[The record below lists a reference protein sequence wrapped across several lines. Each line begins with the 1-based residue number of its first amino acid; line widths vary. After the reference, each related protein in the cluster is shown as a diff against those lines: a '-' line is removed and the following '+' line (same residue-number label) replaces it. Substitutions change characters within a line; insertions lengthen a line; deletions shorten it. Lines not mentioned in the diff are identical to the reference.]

1 MSRRWWDKTTSPV
14 PGCTPTS
21 PGCKHCWAKATA
33 ENRLRGR
40 YGYDEDEPFKVKPR
54 PERLAEPL
62 RVRKPTRWFY
72 NSMGDLFHEDVP
84 DEFIAACFGVM
95 AACPQHTFQVLTKRA
110 ERMAQWFESLCMEH
124 RGDIGGITIRVM
136 DRVLPESTHYYIPVR
151 GRDWPL
157 PNVWLGV
164 TAEDQQ
170 RADERIPLLLQ
181 TPAAVR
187 FVSVEPMLSRVEL
200 ISLPCNVSRLDGE
213 CSFDDYFCALT
224 GAGHGDAQFDEY
236 GPADEYPSLDWIICG
251 AETGPG
257 ARPMDLAWARSLR
270 DQCQAAG
277 VPFFFKGAGPGVPIP
292 EDLDIRQFPEV
303 TNA

>member
-21 PGCKHCWAKATA
+21 PGCRHCWAKATA

-40 YGYDEDEPFKVKPR
+40 YGYDEDEPFKVKLR

-62 RVRKPTRWFY
+62 KVLKPTQWFY
-72 NSMGDLFHEDVP
+72 NSMGDLFHEKVP

-110 ERMAQWFESLCMEH
+110 ERLLRWFEWAMTDDNLAEVLAFDFH
-124 RGDIGGITIRVM
+124 RLNLDTAAERLGGSFERGQYDEYGRCELAPYWDDIKF
-136 DRVLPESTHYYIPVR
+136 P
-151 GRDWPL
+151 WPL

-187 FVSVEPMLSRVEL
+187 FVSVEPMLGPVNFAHLWLNDWS
-200 ISLPCNVSRLDGE
+200 
-213 CSFDDYFCALT
+213 
-224 GAGHGDAQFDEY
+224 EY
-236 GPADEYPSLDWIICG
+236 PPQLQPADWLGPLGWAICG

-257 ARPMDLAWARSLR
+257 ARPMDIDGARSLLA
-270 DQCQAAG
+270 QCKAAG
-277 VPFFFKGAGPGVPIP
+277 APFFFKGAGPGVPIP
-292 EDLDIRQFPEV
+292 EDLDIMELPEV
-303 TNA
+303 RDA

>member
-157 PNVWLGV
+157 PNVYLGV

-187 FVSVEPMLSRVEL
+187 FVSIEPMLEG
-200 ISLPCNVSRLDGE
+200 LPDLRDYMDGCCASCSERLD
-213 CSFDDYFCALT
+213 
-224 GAGHGDAQFDEY
+224 
-236 GPADEYPSLDWIICG
+236 WVICG